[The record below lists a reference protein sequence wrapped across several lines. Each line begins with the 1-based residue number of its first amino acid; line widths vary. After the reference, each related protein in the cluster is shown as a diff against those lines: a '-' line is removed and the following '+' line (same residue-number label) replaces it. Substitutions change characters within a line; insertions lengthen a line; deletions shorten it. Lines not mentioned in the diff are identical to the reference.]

1 MLICLN
7 LPFQAKSDIQ
17 KTMDFVEV
25 LKAKKQLVWQEI
37 EKYLQKPLSLTGKLK
52 IPQKYQK
59 EVDFHWQIVS
69 DYPQRKG
76 KYLRPTLLLLTA
88 QAMGFP
94 EKKALKT
101 AAAMQTSE
109 DWILAHDDF
118 EDNSLER
125 RGKPTLHRLYG
136 AGLAVNAADALH
148 IIMWKMLKDNEKILG
163 PKKTFAIID
172 EFYQMLSKT
181 CLGQTVENK
190 WTQENRVNLKDND
203 VFFILEGKTVYY
215 TIAGP
220 MRLGAI
226 LAGATAKQLELIYE
240 FARPLGYCFQIQ
252 DDLLDL
258 TSDFAGLKKQK
269 GNDIYEGKR
278 TIMLAHLLRNIKGQ
292 EKKKLGQ
299 ILKKGRD
306 EKTKAEVSWI
316 IKMIKQYGSL
326 KYGEKLAEKLAKQA
340 KDIFEKKLDF
350 LSRQPARNQIIAGID
365 FILNRKY

>member
-1 MLICLN
+1 
-7 LPFQAKSDIQ
+7 
-17 KTMDFVEV
+17 MDFVEV
-25 LKAKKQLVWQEI
+25 LNAKKELVWPEI
-37 EKYLQKPLSLTGKLK
+37 EKYLQNPLSLKGNLK

-88 QAMGFP
+88 EAMGFK
-94 EKKALKT
+94 EKKAIKT

-125 RGKPTLHRLYG
+125 RGKAALHRLYG
-136 AGLAVNAADALH
+136 SELAVNAADALH
-148 IIMWKMLKDNEKILG
+148 IIMWKIIKDNEKILG
-163 PKKTFAIID
+163 SKKTFAIMD
-172 EFYQMLSKT
+172 EFYQMLSRT
-181 CLGQTVENK
+181 TLGQTVEIK
-190 WTQENRVNLKDND
+190 WTQENKDSLTDED

-226 LAGATAKQLELIYE
+226 LAGATPRQLKLISE
-240 FARPLGYCFQIQ
+240 FAQPLGCCFQIR

-278 TIMLAHLLRNIKGQ
+278 TIMLTHLLRNIKGQ
-292 EKKKLGQ
+292 EKKKLWQ
-299 ILKKGRD
+299 ILEKGRD
-306 EKTKAEVSWI
+306 EKIKAEVDWV
-316 IKMIKQYGSL
+316 IKMMKKYRSL
-326 KYGEKLAEKLAKQA
+326 EYGEKLAAKLAEQA
-340 KDIFEKKLDF
+340 KEIFDQKLDF
-350 LSRQPARNQIIAGID
+350 LSRQPARDQIIAGID
-365 FILNRKY
+365 FVLQRKY

>member
-1 MLICLN
+1 
-7 LPFQAKSDIQ
+7 
-17 KTMDFVEV
+17 MDFVEV
-25 LKAKKQLVWQEI
+25 LNAKKELVWQEI
-37 EKYLQKPLSLTGKLK
+37 EKYLQNPLSLKGKLK

-94 EKKALKT
+94 EKKAIKT

-125 RGKPTLHRLYG
+125 RGKPALHRIYG
-136 AGLAVNAADALH
+136 AELAVNATDALH

-163 PKKTFAIID
+163 PQKTFAIMD
-172 EFYQMLSKT
+172 EFYQMLIRT
-181 CLGQTVENK
+181 FLGQTVEIH
-190 WTQENRVNLKDND
+190 WTQENKNNLTDKDC
-203 VFFILEGKTVYY
+203 FFIFDGKTVYY

-226 LAGATAKQLELIYE
+226 LAGANSKQLEAIYE
-240 FARPLGYCFQIQ
+240 FAQPLGYCFQIK

-258 TSDFAGLKKQK
+258 TSDFAGLKKQM

-278 TIMLAHLLRNIKGQ
+278 TIMLTHLIRNIKGQ
-292 EKKKLGQ
+292 EKKKLAK
-299 ILKKGRD
+299 IMKKGRD
-306 EKTKAEVSWI
+306 EKTPKEVEWV
-316 IKMIKQYGSL
+316 IKMMKKYGSL
-326 KYGEKLAEKLAKQA
+326 EHGEKLAEKLADEARK
-340 KDIFEKKLDF
+340 IFEQKLDF
-350 LSRQPARNQIIAGID
+350 LSRQPARNQIIDGID
-365 FILNRKY
+365 FVLQRKY

>member
-1 MLICLN
+1 M
-7 LPFQAKSDIQ
+7 PFQGESDIREQ
-17 KTMDFVEV
+17 MDFVEV
-25 LKAKKQLVWQEI
+25 LKAKKELVWQEI
-37 EKYLQKPLSLTGKLK
+37 EKYLQNPLSLKGKLR

-94 EKKALKT
+94 EKKAIKT

-109 DWILAHDDF
+109 DWMLAHDDF

-125 RGKPTLHRLYG
+125 RGKPALHRIYG
-136 AGLAVNAADALH
+136 NELAVNAGDALH
-148 IIMWKMLKDNEKILG
+148 MLMWKILKDNEKILG
-163 PKKTFAIID
+163 TKKTCEIND
-172 EFYQMLSKT
+172 EFYQMIART
-181 CLGQTVENK
+181 CLGQTVEIK
-190 WTQENRVNLKDND
+190 WTQENKNNLTDED
-203 VFFILEGKTVYY
+203 IFFVLEGKTVYY

-226 LAGATAKQLELIYE
+226 LAGATSKQLELIYE
-240 FARPLGYCFQIQ
+240 FSRPLGCCFQIQ

-278 TIMLAHLLRNIKGQ
+278 TIMLTHLLRNIKGQ
-292 EKKKLGQ
+292 EKKKLAE
-299 ILKKGRD
+299 IMKKGRD
-306 EKTKAEVSWI
+306 EKTPREVEWV
-316 IKMIKQYGSL
+316 IKMMEKYGSL
-326 KYGEKLAEKLAKQA
+326 EHGEKLAVKLAKQA
-340 KDIFEKKLDF
+340 KDIFEEKLDF
-350 LSRQPARNQIIAGID
+350 LSRQPARNQIIEGID
-365 FILNRKY
+365 FVLQRKY

>member
-1 MLICLN
+1 
-7 LPFQAKSDIQ
+7 
-17 KTMDFVEV
+17 MDFTRV
-25 LKAKKQLVWQEI
+25 LEAKKKLVWQEI
-37 EKYLQKPLSLTGKLK
+37 EKYLQKPLDLTGRLK

-59 EVDFHWQIVS
+59 EASFHWQIVR
-69 DYPQRKG
+69 DYPERKG

-94 EKKALKT
+94 EKKAIKT

-125 RGKPTLHRLYG
+125 RGKLTLHRLYG
-136 AGLAVNAADALH
+136 PELAVNAADSLH
-148 IIMWKMLKDNEKILG
+148 IIMWKILKDNEKILG

-172 EFYQMLSKT
+172 EFYQMLTKT
-181 CLGQTVENK
+181 CLGQTVEMK
-190 WTQENRVNLKDND
+190 WTQENKKNLTDED
-203 VFFILEGKTVYY
+203 IFFILEGKTVYY

-226 LAGATAKQLELIYE
+226 LANATQKQLDLIYE
-240 FARPLGYCFQIQ
+240 FARPLGCCFQIQ

-258 TSDFAGLKKQK
+258 TSNFAGFKKQM

-278 TIMLAHLLRNIKGQ
+278 TVMLAHLLRNIKGQ

-306 EKTKAEVSWI
+306 EKTKAEVDWV
-316 IKMIKQYGSL
+316 IKIMKKYGSL
-326 KYGEKLAEKLAKQA
+326 EYGEKLAAKLAKQA

-350 LSRQPARNQIIAGID
+350 LSRQPARDQIIACID
-365 FILNRKY
+365 FVLQRKY